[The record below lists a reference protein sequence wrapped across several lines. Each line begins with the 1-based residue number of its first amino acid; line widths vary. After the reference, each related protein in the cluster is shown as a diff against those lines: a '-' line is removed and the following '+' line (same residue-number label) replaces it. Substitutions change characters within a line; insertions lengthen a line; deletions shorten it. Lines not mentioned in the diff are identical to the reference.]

1 MEDMDFSAAMQAP
14 AGPEPQARMAQVSE
28 DPFIDEITLPVT
40 TDTRPTALSLVPY
53 EERVKLL
60 VIQARD
66 LVVNDEEGRKKA
78 TELGL
83 QAKKT
88 RLKVEAIKK
97 SPMFQAAESF
107 IKDIR
112 HLCNTLTDP
121 LSKNVEQV
129 CKAKL
134 TAYSEHLRL
143 AKARE
148 EAEARER
155 ARAAQAELDAEAAK
169 LRQEAAAKVAA
180 AQEELARKEAE
191 GAGWGAAN
199 PDEKAL
205 LEQTVEEEK
214 AAAASIVSP
223 QVMVQVQPEKNVVR
237 TDEGASFT
245 TSRWVA
251 EVIDLNLV
259 DRKYLVLD
267 PKAIQKDVDGGL
279 RQAAGFIIKE
289 KLGTS
294 FRG

>member
-1 MEDMDFSAAMQAP
+1 MDDMDFGAAM
-14 AGPEPQARMAQVSE
+14 AGPTAAMPQTREAQIAE
-28 DPFIDEITLPVT
+28 DPFINEITLPVT
-40 TDTRPTALSLVPY
+40 TDVRPTALSLVPY
-53 EERVKLL
+53 EERVR
-60 VIQARD
+60 VMVAQAKE
-66 LVVNDEEGRKKA
+66 LVVNDEASRKKA

-88 RLKVEAIKK
+88 RLKVEGIKK
-97 SPMFQAAESF
+97 SPMFLAAESF
-107 IKDIR
+107 LKDIR

-129 CKAKL
+129 LKAKI
-134 TAYSEHLRL
+134 TAFSEHLRL

-148 EAEARER
+148 DAENRER

-169 LRQEAAAKVAA
+169 LKAEAEAKVRAA
-180 AQEELARKEAE
+180 EAELAKKEAE
-191 GAGWGAAN
+191 DAGWGVAN
-199 PDEKAL
+199 PDAKAL
-205 LEQTVEEEK
+205 LEQTVEDEK
-214 AAAASIVSP
+214 EAAASIVAP
-223 QVMVQVQPEKNVVR
+223 KVMTHVPPAKNVVR
-237 TDEGASFT
+237 TDEGSSFT
-245 TSRWVA
+245 TARWVA
-251 EVIDLNLV
+251 EVVDISLV

>member
-1 MEDMDFSAAMQAP
+1 LEDMDFGAAMQGPVA
-14 AGPEPQARMAQVSE
+14 PEPQTRMAQVSE
-28 DPFIDEITLPVT
+28 DPFVEEITLPVT

-66 LVVNDEEGRKKA
+66 LVVNDEEGRKRA

-88 RLKVEAIKK
+88 RLKVEGIKK
-97 SPMFQAAESF
+97 SPMFLAAESF

-129 CKAKL
+129 CKTKL

-143 AKARE
+143 TKARE

-155 ARAAQAELDAEAAK
+155 ARAAQAELDTEAAK
-169 LRQEAAAKVAA
+169 LKAEAEAKVKAA
-180 AQEELARKEAE
+180 EAE
-191 GAGWGAAN
+191 LVHSQGLS
-199 PDEKAL
+199 DSEKAI

-214 AAAASIVSP
+214 AAAASIVAP
-223 QVMVQVQPEKNVVR
+223 QVMVQVQPTKNVVR

-251 EVIDLNLV
+251 EVVDLSLV

-267 PKAIQKDVDGGL
+267 PKAIQQDVDGGL
-279 RQAAGFIIKE
+279 RQASGFIIKE